1 MKRERADL
9 LEHTAAF
16 WYTPISVWDS
26 SDGTIWHSVHIV
38 FIVSAFLGDCC
49 VMYLEIDICRVSF
62 LVY

>member
-16 WYTPISVWDS
+16 SVWDS

-38 FIVSAFLGDCC
+38 FIVSAFFGDCC
-49 VMYLEIDICRVSF
+49 VMHLEIDICRVSF